1 MNVALAVTD
10 APTPEQ
16 EQVIGSGLAGF
27 NEEKAGYLDSRE
39 LAVLISDPETQQ
51 VLGGLLGRTSL
62 GLLFIDLF
70 FVPESLPFRA
80 SMSVMAIAPSD
91 GSTAI
96 PPGPAGST

>member
-16 EQVIGSGLAGF
+16 AKVIGSGLAGF
-27 NEEKAGYLDSRE
+27 NAEKAGYSDSRD
-39 LAVLISDPETQQ
+39 LAVVISDPETKRA
-51 VLGGLLGRTSL
+51 LGGLLGRTSL
-62 GLLFIDLF
+62 GLLFIDLL

-80 SMSVMAIAPSD
+80 STSVTAITPLD

-96 PPGPAGST
+96 PRGPAGST